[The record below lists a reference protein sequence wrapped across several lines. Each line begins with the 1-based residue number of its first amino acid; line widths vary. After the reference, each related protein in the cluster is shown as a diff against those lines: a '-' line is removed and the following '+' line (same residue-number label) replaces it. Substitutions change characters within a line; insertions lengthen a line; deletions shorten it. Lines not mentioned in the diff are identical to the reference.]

1 MADALGNTTQQYYD
15 IDGYCCR
22 IVYLD
27 DTEEWFVRN
36 QAKHVT
42 RQVSSDGAIE
52 SFTWDAAGHLTSQTQ
67 QDGRTTTTCGIAEA
81 T

>member
-22 IVYLD
+22 IVYPD
-27 DTEEWFVRN
+27 DTEEWFFRN

-42 RQVSSDGAIE
+42 RHVSSDGAIE
-52 SFTWDAAGHLTSQTQ
+52 SFA
-67 QDGRTTTTCGIAEA
+67 
-81 T
+81 